1 MKEFKCGTVS
11 IIGKP
16 NTGKSTLINALTGSK
31 ISAVS
36 DKPNTTRNKIL
47 GVCNSNDSQIIFLDT
62 PGIQKSSKFLNR
74 IMVQS
79 SYQAIGESD
88 IVLVI
93 VDCTKR
99 STFNTDEIASKILD
113 KKPIIAINKIDLVKK
128 SKILNIVNI
137 LKDIFPTVDSFI
149 PISALEEEG
158 LDILIKEFKRI
169 LPIADKILPDDI
181 TTDQPEKF
189 YISEIIREKIFN
201 TFYQEVP
208 YRTAVVIE
216 DIIDKKRVSSIQA
229 YIIVENTHH
238 KQIIIGKNGSMIKK
252 IGIESRADIEN
263 FLSCKVFLDLRV
275 KIDSTWLKTKEKAF
289 NYSSI

>member
-16 NTGKSTLINALTGSK
+16 NTGKSTLINALAGSK

-99 STFNTDEIASKILD
+99 STFNTDEIASKIVD

-169 LPIADKILPDDI
+169 LPVADKILPDDV

>member
-47 GVCNSNDSQIIFLDT
+47 GVCNSTDSKIIFLDT

-99 STFNTDEIASKILD
+99 STFNTDEIASKIVD

-169 LPIADKILPDDI
+169 LPVADKILPDDV

>member
-1 MKEFKCGTVS
+1 MKEFKCGTIS

-16 NTGKSTLINALTGSK
+16 NTGKSTLINTLTGVK

-47 GVCNSNDSQIIFLDT
+47 GVYNSENSQIIFLDT
-62 PGIQKSSKFLNR
+62 PGLQKSSKFLNR

-88 IVLVI
+88 IVLVLI
-93 VDCTKR
+93 DGSKK
-99 STFNTDEIASKILD
+99 STINTEDIASKIVN
-113 KKPIIAINKIDLVKK
+113 KKPIIAINKIDLIKK

-137 LKDIFPTVDSFI
+137 LKDKFPNVESFI

-158 LDILIKEFKRI
+158 LGVLIEEIEKV
-169 LPIADKILPDDI
+169 LPVSDRLLPEDM
-181 TTDQPEKF
+181 TTDQTEKF

-216 DIIDKKRVSSIQA
+216 DIFDKKKLSSIQA
-229 YIIVENTHH
+229 YIVVENSHH
-238 KQIIIGKNGSMIKK
+238 KQIIIGKGGSMIKK
-252 IGIESRADIEN
+252 IGIESRKDIEN

-289 NYSSI
+289 NYSNI

>member
-99 STFNTDEIASKILD
+99 STFNTDEIASKIVD

-169 LPIADKILPDDI
+169 LPIADKILPDDV

>member
-1 MKEFKCGTVS
+1 MKEFKCGTIS

-16 NTGKSTLINALTGSK
+16 NTGKSTLINALTGVK

-47 GVCNSNDSQIIFLDT
+47 GVYNSENSQIIFLDT
-62 PGIQKSSKFLNR
+62 PGLQKSSKFLNR

-88 IVLVI
+88 IVLVLI
-93 VDCTKR
+93 DGSKK
-99 STFNTDEIASKILD
+99 STINTEDIASKIVN
-113 KKPIIAINKIDLVKK
+113 KKPIIAINKIDLIKK
-128 SKILNIVNI
+128 SKILNIVNT
-137 LKDIFPTVDSFI
+137 LKDKFPNVESFI

-158 LDILIKEFKRI
+158 LGVLIEEIEKV
-169 LPIADKILPDDI
+169 LPVSDKLLPDDM
-181 TTDQPEKF
+181 TTDQTEKF

-216 DIIDKKRVSSIQA
+216 DVFYKKKLSTIQA
-229 YIIVENTHH
+229 YIIVENSHH
-238 KQIIIGKNGSMIKK
+238 KQIIIGKGGSMIKK
-252 IGIESRADIEN
+252 IGIESRKDIEN

-289 NYSSI
+289 NYSNI

>member
-1 MKEFKCGTVS
+1 MKEFKCGTIS

-16 NTGKSTLINALTGSK
+16 NTGKSTLINALTGVK

-47 GVCNSNDSQIIFLDT
+47 GVYNSENSQIIFLDT
-62 PGIQKSSKFLNR
+62 PGLQKSSKFLNR

-88 IVLVI
+88 IVLVLI
-93 VDCTKR
+93 DGSKK
-99 STFNTDEIASKILD
+99 STINTEDIASKIVN
-113 KKPIIAINKIDLVKK
+113 KKPIIAINKIDLIKK

-137 LKDIFPTVDSFI
+137 LKDNFPNVESFI

-158 LDILIKEFKRI
+158 LGILIEEIEKV
-169 LPIADKILPDDI
+169 LPVSDRLLSEDM
-181 TTDQPEKF
+181 TTDQTEKF

-216 DIIDKKRVSSIQA
+216 DVFDKKKLSSIQA
-229 YIIVENTHH
+229 YIIVENSHH
-238 KQIIIGKNGSMIKK
+238 KQIIIGKGGSMIKK
-252 IGIESRADIEN
+252 IGIESRKDIEN

-289 NYSSI
+289 NYSNI

>member
-1 MKEFKCGTVS
+1 MKEFKCGTIS

-16 NTGKSTLINALTGSK
+16 NTGKSTLINALTGVK

-47 GVCNSNDSQIIFLDT
+47 GVYNSENSQIIFLDT
-62 PGIQKSSKFLNR
+62 PGLQKSSKFLNR

-88 IVLVI
+88 IVLVLI
-93 VDCTKR
+93 DGSKK
-99 STFNTDEIASKILD
+99 STINTEDIASKIVN
-113 KKPIIAINKIDLVKK
+113 KKPIIAINKIDLIKK
-128 SKILNIVNI
+128 SKILNIVNT
-137 LKDIFPTVDSFI
+137 LKDKFPSVESFI

-158 LDILIKEFKRI
+158 LGVLIEEIEKV
-169 LPIADKILPDDI
+169 LPVSDKLLPDDM
-181 TTDQPEKF
+181 TTDQTEKF

-216 DIIDKKRVSSIQA
+216 DVFDKKKLSTIQA
-229 YIIVENTHH
+229 YIIVENSHH
-238 KQIIIGKNGSMIKK
+238 KQIIIGKGASIIKK
-252 IGIESRADIEN
+252 IGIESRKDIEN

-275 KIDSTWLKTKEKAF
+275 KIDSTWLKTKEQAF
-289 NYSSI
+289 NYSNI

>member
-1 MKEFKCGTVS
+1 MKEFKCGTIS

-16 NTGKSTLINALTGSK
+16 NTGKSTLINALTGVK

-47 GVCNSNDSQIIFLDT
+47 GVYNSENSQIIFLDT
-62 PGIQKSSKFLNR
+62 PGLQKSSKFLNR

-88 IVLVI
+88 IVLVLI
-93 VDCTKR
+93 DGSKK
-99 STFNTDEIASKILD
+99 STINTEDIASKIVN
-113 KKPIIAINKIDLVKK
+113 KKPIIAINKIDLIKK
-128 SKILNIVNI
+128 SKILNIVNT
-137 LKDIFPTVDSFI
+137 LKDKFPSVESFI

-158 LDILIKEFKRI
+158 LGVLIEEIEKV
-169 LPIADKILPDDI
+169 LPVSDKLLPDDM
-181 TTDQPEKF
+181 TTDQTEKF

-201 TFYQEVP
+201 TFHQEVP

-216 DIIDKKRVSSIQA
+216 DVFDKKKLSTIQA
-229 YIIVENTHH
+229 YIIVENSHH
-238 KQIIIGKNGSMIKK
+238 KQIIIGKGGSMIKK
-252 IGIESRADIEN
+252 IGIESRKDIEN

-289 NYSSI
+289 NYSNI

>member
-1 MKEFKCGTVS
+1 MKEFKCGTIS

-16 NTGKSTLINALTGSK
+16 NTGKSTLINALTGVK

-47 GVCNSNDSQIIFLDT
+47 GVYNSENSQIIFLDT
-62 PGIQKSSKFLNR
+62 PGLQKSSKFLNR

-88 IVLVI
+88 IVLVLI
-93 VDCTKR
+93 DGSKK
-99 STFNTDEIASKILD
+99 STINTEDIASKIVN
-113 KKPIIAINKIDLVKK
+113 KKPIIAINKIDLIKK
-128 SKILNIVNI
+128 SKILNIVNT
-137 LKDIFPTVDSFI
+137 LKDKFPSVESFI

-158 LDILIKEFKRI
+158 LGVLIEELEKV
-169 LPIADKILPDDI
+169 LPVSDKLLPDDM
-181 TTDQPEKF
+181 TTDQTEKF

-216 DIIDKKRVSSIQA
+216 DVFDKKKLSTIQA
-229 YIIVENTHH
+229 YIIVENSHH
-238 KQIIIGKNGSMIKK
+238 KQIIIGKGGSMIKK
-252 IGIESRADIEN
+252 IGIESRKDIEN

-289 NYSSI
+289 NYSNI

>member
-99 STFNTDEIASKILD
+99 STFNTDEIASKIVD

-169 LPIADKILPDDI
+169 LPVADKILPDDV
-181 TTDQPEKF
+181 TTDQTEKF

-216 DIIDKKRVSSIQA
+216 DIIDKKKVSSIQA

-252 IGIESRADIEN
+252 IGIESRVDIEN

>member
-11 IIGKP
+11 IVGKP

-31 ISAVS
+31 VSAVS

-47 GVCNSNDSQIIFLDT
+47 GVCNSDDSQIIFLDT

-93 VDCTKR
+93 VDCTKL
-99 STFNTDEIASKILD
+99 STFNTDEIASKIVD

-128 SKILNIVNI
+128 SKILNIVNT

-158 LDILIKEFKRI
+158 LEILINEFKRI
-169 LPIADKILPDDI
+169 LPVGEKILPDDV

-216 DIIDKKRVSSIQA
+216 DIVDKKRVSSIQA

>member
-1 MKEFKCGTVS
+1 MKEFKCGTIS

-16 NTGKSTLINALTGSK
+16 NTGKSTLINALTGVK

-47 GVCNSNDSQIIFLDT
+47 GVYNSENSQIIFLDT
-62 PGIQKSSKFLNR
+62 PGLQKSSKFLNR

-88 IVLVI
+88 IVLVLI
-93 VDCTKR
+93 DGSKK
-99 STFNTDEIASKILD
+99 STINTEDIASKIVK
-113 KKPIIAINKIDLVKK
+113 KKPIIAINKIDLIKK
-128 SKILNIVNI
+128 SKILNIVNT
-137 LKDIFPTVDSFI
+137 LKDKFPNVESFI

-158 LDILIKEFKRI
+158 LGVLIEEIEKV
-169 LPIADKILPDDI
+169 LPVSDKLLPDDM
-181 TTDQPEKF
+181 TTDQTEKF

-216 DIIDKKRVSSIQA
+216 DVFDKKKLSTIQA
-229 YIIVENTHH
+229 YIIVENSHH
-238 KQIIIGKNGSMIKK
+238 KQIIIGKGGSMIKK
-252 IGIESRADIEN
+252 IGIESRKDIEN

-289 NYSSI
+289 NYSNI

>member
-1 MKEFKCGTVS
+1 MKEFKCGTIS

-16 NTGKSTLINALTGSK
+16 NTGKSTLINALTGVK

-47 GVCNSNDSQIIFLDT
+47 GVYNSENSQIIFLDT
-62 PGIQKSSKFLNR
+62 PGLQKSSKFLNR

-88 IVLVI
+88 IVLVLI
-93 VDCTKR
+93 DGSKK
-99 STFNTDEIASKILD
+99 STINTEDIASKIVK
-113 KKPIIAINKIDLVKK
+113 KKPIIAINKIDLIKK
-128 SKILNIVNI
+128 SKILNIVNT
-137 LKDIFPTVDSFI
+137 LKDKFPSVESFI

-158 LDILIKEFKRI
+158 LGVLIEEIEKV
-169 LPIADKILPDDI
+169 LPVSDKLLPDDM
-181 TTDQPEKF
+181 TTDQTEKF

-216 DIIDKKRVSSIQA
+216 DVFDKKKLSTIQA
-229 YIIVENTHH
+229 YIIVENSHH
-238 KQIIIGKNGSMIKK
+238 KQIIIGKGGSMIKK
-252 IGIESRADIEN
+252 IGIESRKDIEN

-289 NYSSI
+289 NYSNI

>member
-99 STFNTDEIASKILD
+99 STFNTDEIASKIVD

-169 LPIADKILPDDI
+169 LPVADKILPDDV

-216 DIIDKKRVSSIQA
+216 EIIDKKKVSSIQA

-252 IGIESRADIEN
+252 IGIESRVDIEN

>member
-16 NTGKSTLINALTGSK
+16 NTGKSTLINALTGVK

-47 GVCNSNDSQIIFLDT
+47 GVFNSVDSQIIFLDT
-62 PGIQKSSKFLNR
+62 PGLQKSSKFLNR

-93 VDCTKR
+93 VDGSRK
-99 STFNTDEIASKILD
+99 STFNTDDIASKIVN
-113 KKPIIAINKIDLVKK
+113 KKPIIAINKIDLIKK
-128 SKILNIVNI
+128 SKILNIVNM
-137 LKDIFPTVDSFI
+137 LKDTFPNVESFI

-158 LDILIKEFKRI
+158 LDILINEFKKVM
-169 LPIADKILPDDI
+169 PVSDKILPDDM
-181 TTDQPEKF
+181 TTDQSEKF

-216 DIIDKKRVSSIQA
+216 DIVDKKNLSSIQA
-229 YIIVENTHH
+229 YIIVENSHH
-238 KQIIIGKNGSMIKK
+238 KQIIIGKGGSMIKK
-252 IGIESRADIEN
+252 IGIESRGDIEN

-275 KIDSTWLKTKEKAF
+275 KIDGTWLKTKEKAF

>member
-1 MKEFKCGTVS
+1 MKEFKCGTIS

-16 NTGKSTLINALTGSK
+16 NTGKSTLINALTGVK

-47 GVCNSNDSQIIFLDT
+47 GVYNSENSQIIFLDT
-62 PGIQKSSKFLNR
+62 PGLQKSSKFLNR

-88 IVLVI
+88 IVLVLI
-93 VDCTKR
+93 DGSKK
-99 STFNTDEIASKILD
+99 STINTEDIASKIVN
-113 KKPIIAINKIDLVKK
+113 KKPIIAINKIDLIKK
-128 SKILNIVNI
+128 SKILNIVNT
-137 LKDIFPTVDSFI
+137 LKDKFPNVESFI

-158 LDILIKEFKRI
+158 LGVLIEEIEKV
-169 LPIADKILPDDI
+169 LPVSDKLLPDDM
-181 TTDQPEKF
+181 TTDQTEKF

-216 DIIDKKRVSSIQA
+216 DVFDKKKLSTIQA
-229 YIIVENTHH
+229 YIIVENSHH
-238 KQIIIGKNGSMIKK
+238 KQIIIGKGGSMIKK
-252 IGIESRADIEN
+252 IGIESRKDIEN

-289 NYSSI
+289 NYSNI

>member
-16 NTGKSTLINALTGSK
+16 NTGKSTLINALTGKK

-47 GVCNSNDSQIIFLDT
+47 GVYNSEDCQIIFLDT

-93 VDCTKR
+93 VDGSRK
-99 STFNTDEIASKILD
+99 STFNTDEIASKIVD
-113 KKPIIAINKIDLVKK
+113 KKPVIAINKIDLIKK
-128 SKILNIVNI
+128 SKILSI
-137 LKDIFPTVDSFI
+137 LNVLTDQFPIAESFV

-158 LDILIKEFKRI
+158 LDILIEEFKKA
-169 LPIADKILPDDI
+169 LPVGEKILPEDMV
-181 TTDQPEKF
+181 TDQPEKF

-216 DIIDKKRVSSIQA
+216 DIVDKRNNSSIQA

-238 KQIIIGKNGSMIKK
+238 KQIVIGKNGSMIKK

-275 KIDSTWLKTKEKAF
+275 KIDPTWLKTKEKAF